1 MIVRGKSLLSKRVT
15 ILILIALVLIG
26 SFVTFYATNLI
37 LSDVSNMF
45 YETITQ
51 DVITSLPIFL
61 ISVQF
66 VAATF
71 FIHRLYIRPQY
82 TKKTF
87 ILFMD
92 WLTLTA
98 LLGCAATVVTGPL
111 MYGNM
116 TAPYPFKGASI
127 LCLIWHIA
135 IFLVSTFL
143 STWAQGIID
152 DAEKKKADFQY
163 IVYTIFLA
171 VLVFFAFNRFGAL
184 LWAPVYAQTR
194 TLYLT
199 WPFYVS
205 LALPMM
211 LLMYMPITSF
221 ELDKKNRWFTV
232 WYVSA
237 IIVLNIVFA
246 IIVFKRGMANPL
258 FISAIS
264 PALAIER
271 LLTKPID
278 VIVQFALLF
287 VLGLFA
293 LRYAIWR
300 ARKKHK

>member
-1 MIVRGKSLLSKRVT
+1 MIIRGKSLLSKRVT
-15 ILILIALVLIG
+15 ILILILLVLAG

-45 YETITQ
+45 YMTITQ
-51 DVITSLPIFL
+51 DVITSIPIFMIAVQL
-61 ISVQF
+61 I
-66 VAATF
+66 AATL
-71 FIHRLYIRPQY
+71 FINRLYIRPQY

-92 WLTLTA
+92 WITLPA
-98 LLGCAATVVTGPL
+98 LIGCAATVVAGPL
-111 MYGNM
+111 MYGSM
-116 TAPYPFKGASI
+116 TAPYPFKGATI
-127 LCLIWHIA
+127 FCLIWHIA
-135 IFLVSTFL
+135 MFLISTFL

-152 DAEKKKADFQY
+152 DVEKKKMDFKY

-184 LWAPVYAQTR
+184 LWAPIYAQTR

-205 LALPMM
+205 LALPM
-211 LLMYMPITSF
+211 LLLLYIPITSF

-232 WYVSA
+232 WYVAA

-246 IIVFKRGMANPL
+246 IIVFKTGKENPL

-264 PALAIER
+264 PALGIER
-271 LLTKPID
+271 LLTKPVD
-278 VIVQFALLF
+278 VIVQFVLLLL
-287 VLGLFA
+287 LGLYA
-293 LRYAIWR
+293 LRYTIWR